1 MNISAYHFIQGSAA
15 ALEAGLAATS
25 AIPVDE
31 ERLAP
36 AGWEPPKFA
45 FTIGAPCSVTGPGT
59 YSRGVSRT
67 LEFLPSREAGWRFQR
82 TDLPLALPV
91 PVALES
97 VSASDRAIIL
107 RSGRDANRVRM
118 TEHIICHRLG
128 LGIDNLTI
136 RCSSEDPPLFDCG
149 SMPIVEA
156 LQNAGLQETSV
167 PLPYYTVKKPAA
179 WCAPNGAFL
188 LWLPAENGC
197 RKLTLDAAIDFPT
210 AIGRQRII
218 MDLHPEAFAYGAQ
231 ARTNC
236 SARQMFLAKT
246 VGRIFSRELRNMGYT
261 DRNILVAGK
270 DKYVTAPT
278 MVLENGKSVEAV
290 WHRTCLDLIAALS
303 LLPEGRPA
311 GRIISYKAGHTLDV
325 NFLTALR
332 KEELL
337 TSL

>member
-1 MNISAYHFIQGSAA
+1 MLTAGLEAA
-15 ALEAGLAATS
+15 A

-36 AGWEPPKFA
+36 AGWEPPRTA
-45 FTIGAPCSVTGPGT
+45 QTIAAPCEATGPGT
-59 YSRGVSRT
+59 YSKGVSRT
-67 LEFLPSREAGWRFQR
+67 LRFLPSEQPGWNFQR

-91 PVALES
+91 PVALDS

-128 LGIDNLTI
+128 LGIDNLTVE
-136 RCSSEDPPLFDCG
+136 CSSEDPPLFDCG

-156 LQNAGLQETSV
+156 LQNAGLRDTGI
-167 PLPYYTVKKPAA
+167 PLPCFTVREPVA

-188 LWLPAENGC
+188 LWLPAEDGS
-197 RKLTLDAAIDFPT
+197 RKLTIDAAIDFPT
-210 AIGRQRII
+210 AIGRQHII
-218 MDLHPEAFAYGAQ
+218 MELHPAAFAYGAQ

-236 SARQMFLAKT
+236 SARQMRLART
-246 VGRIFSRELRNMGYT
+246 IGRLFSRELRNMGYT
-261 DRNILVAGK
+261 DRNILVADK
-270 DKYVTAPT
+270 DRYVTEPT
-278 MVLENGKSVEAV
+278 MLLENGKSVEAV

-311 GRIISYKAGHTLDV
+311 GKIISFKAGHTLDV
-325 NFLTALR
+325 NFLTAIR
-332 KEELL
+332 KLGLL
-337 TSL
+337 TTI